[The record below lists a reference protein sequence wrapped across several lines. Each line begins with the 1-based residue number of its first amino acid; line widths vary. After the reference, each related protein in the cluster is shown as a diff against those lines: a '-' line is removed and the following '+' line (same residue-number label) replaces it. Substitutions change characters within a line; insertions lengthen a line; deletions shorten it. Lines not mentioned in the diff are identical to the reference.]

1 MQDATHQVAPV
12 DVSPVLEEQLGD
24 VGVPVDGGPVKSRLT
39 ELVGDIDI
47 GTSLKKKTNRMEMS
61 IPSSPV

>member
-1 MQDATHQVAPV
+1 M
-12 DVSPVLEEQLGD
+12 DVSSVLEEQLGD
-24 VGVPVDGGPVKSRLT
+24 VGVSVDGGPVKSRLT

>member
-1 MQDATHQVAPV
+1 M
-12 DVSPVLEEQLGD
+12 DVSSVLEEQLGD

-61 IPSSPV
+61 ISSSPV